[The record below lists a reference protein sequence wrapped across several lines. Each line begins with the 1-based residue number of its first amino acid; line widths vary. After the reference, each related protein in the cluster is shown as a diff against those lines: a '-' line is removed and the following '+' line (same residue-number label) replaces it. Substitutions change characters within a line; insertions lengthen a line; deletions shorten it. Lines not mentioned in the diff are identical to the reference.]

1 MVVLVSACSAI
12 LGDTPDATA
21 PGSPSS
27 SDDEPGSTDCV
38 RFTGDHS
45 TPVSTG
51 SVATD
56 ALSLSGET
64 FVCADD
70 VVVVGPD
77 NLNEVAVAAQLAA
90 AVSGPLLFPEP
101 RLDAELGRLKPER
114 VHVVGSPQVDVPSG
128 ADRVDHGVLSAVQL
142 TSETLGVEDE
152 VSLPATPDSSTVVE
166 TILAISDGSRVA
178 VPATV
183 SATSTTGSHPTLD
196 DSEIVTGL
204 AVPSESASVWLVDAA
219 EPQTIFLA
227 SAVGRT
233 LDASV
238 VAIDADNVLGH
249 PEVGA
254 ALDGRD
260 RASTRFVGN
269 VPDGSRWELA
279 VLANGQQLPGGGF
292 HILPE
297 GQKRRYLAYYG
308 HPRTTALG
316 VLGEQG
322 PAETL
327 DKMQGFIADY
337 AGDGSQ
343 VVPTFEMIASVA
355 SGGPT
360 DDNDHSFEW
369 PQETFDPWIEFAA
382 ATDMYVVFDLQS
394 GQDDFL
400 SQAVQYEALL
410 KLPFVGL
417 ALDPEWRLSPG
428 QAHLEQVGSVDAA
441 EVNEVITWLADLVR
455 DNGLPQK
462 MMIVHQF
469 KTSMIRNRQ
478 DLIERPEIQL
488 IVQMDGDGSEA
499 QKDAT
504 WRQLLAG
511 ADDVHWAWG
520 WKNFFDEDE
529 PGPPSPDSTMNKVPT
544 PVYVSYQ

>member
-12 LGDTPDATA
+12 LGETTA
-21 PGSPSS
+21 PGSQPS
-27 SDDEPGSTDCV
+27 SDDEPGSADCI

-51 SVATD
+51 SVASD

-77 NLNEVAVAAQLAA
+77 NLNEVAAAAQLAA

-128 ADRVDHGVLSAVQL
+128 AERVDHGVPSAVEL
-142 TSETLGVEDE
+142 TGETLGVEDQ
-152 VSLPATPDSSTVVE
+152 VSLPATPDSSTIIE
-166 TILAISDGSRVA
+166 TILAISDGTRVA
-178 VPATV
+178 VPGRSSTA
-183 SATSTTGSHPTLD
+183 STTGSDAALD
-196 DSEIVTGL
+196 ETEIVTGL
-204 AVPSESASVWLVDAA
+204 AVPSQSAAVWLVDAA
-219 EPQTIFLA
+219 QPLTIFLA
-227 SAVGRT
+227 SAVGRA

-238 VAIDADNVLGH
+238 VAIDGDDVLGH
-249 PEVGA
+249 PEVGT

-260 RASTRFVGN
+260 RGSTRFVGN
-269 VPDGSRWELA
+269 VPDASRWELA

-322 PAETL
+322 PAQTL
-327 DKMQGFIADY
+327 EKMQGFIADY

-343 VVPTFEMIASVA
+343 VVPTFEIIASVA

-369 PQETFDPWIEFAA
+369 PPETFDPWIEFAA

-400 SQAVQYEALL
+400 SQAVQYEELL

-417 ALDPEWRLSPG
+417 ALDPEWRLSSG
-428 QAHLEQVGSVDAA
+428 QAHLEQVGGVDVA

-469 KTSMIRNRQ
+469 RTSMIRNRQ

-511 ADDVHWAWG
+511 ADDVHWSWG

-529 PGPPSPDSTMNKVPT
+529 PGPPSPVSTMNKVPT

>member
-1 MVVLVSACSAI
+1 VN
-12 LGDTPDATA
+12 
-21 PGSPSS
+21 
-27 SDDEPGSTDCV
+27 
-38 RFTGDHS
+38 
-45 TPVSTG
+45 TG

-56 ALSLSGET
+56 ALTLSGET

-128 ADRVDHGVLSAVQL
+128 SNRVDHGVLSAVQL
-142 TSETLGVEDE
+142 TSETLGVGDE

-166 TILAISDGSRVA
+166 TILAISDGTRVA
-178 VPATV
+178 VPGTV
-183 SATSTTGSHPTLD
+183 PATSTTGSDPTLD

-204 AVPSESASVWLVDAA
+204 AVPSEAASVWLVDAA
-219 EPQTIFLA
+219 QPQTIFLA

-238 VAIDADNVLGH
+238 VAIDGDNVLGH

-254 ALDGRD
+254 ALGGRD
-260 RASTRFVGN
+260 RESTRFVGN
-269 VPDGSRWELA
+269 VPDGRRWELA

-322 PAETL
+322 PVETL
-327 DKMQGFIADY
+327 EKMQGFIADY

-343 VVPTFEMIASVA
+343 VVPTFEIIASVA

-369 PQETFDPWIEFAA
+369 PPDTFDPWIEFAA

-400 SQAVQYEALL
+400 SQAVQYEELL

-469 KTSMIRNRQ
+469 RTSMIRNRQ

-511 ADDVHWAWG
+511 VDDVHWAWG